1 MYVIRF
7 VFVTLAHL
15 MILSSCALGSQQQRQ
30 PDPRLKSFHIVSS
43 HIILLDNQAEVDG
56 MIQNTGSD
64 SYPFDVTIVA
74 TFYDATGHVV
84 GRAQGIAEDVFPGM
98 TRPFVLLGEVDSL
111 RYSRMQLTPISL
123 RERRYEKGLPT
134 PPPVVP

>member
-1 MYVIRF
+1 MG
-7 VFVTLAHL
+7 H
-15 MILSSCALGSQQQRQ
+15 
-30 PDPRLKSFHIVSS
+30 
-43 HIILLDNQAEVDG
+43 N
-56 MIQNTGSD
+56 

-74 TFYDATGHVV
+74 VFYDASGHVV

-111 RYSRMQLTPISL
+111 RYSRMQLTPVSL

>member
-1 MYVIRF
+1 MYVIRL
-7 VFVTLAHL
+7 VFVTLAPL
-15 MILSSCALGSQQQRQ
+15 IVLSSCTLGSQQQAQ
-30 PDPRLKSFHIVSS
+30 PDPRLKLFHIVSS

-56 MIQNTGSD
+56 MIQNKGNER
-64 SYPFDVTIVA
+64 YPFDVTIVA
-74 TFYDATGHVV
+74 TFYDASGHVV
-84 GRAQGIAEDVFPGM
+84 GRAQGVAEDVFPGM

-111 RYSRMQLTPISL
+111 HYSRMQLTPVSL

>member
-7 VFVTLAHL
+7 VFVTLAPL
-15 MILSSCALGSQQQRQ
+15 IILSSCALGNQQQAQ

-56 MIQNTGSD
+56 VIENMGHN

-74 TFYDATGHVV
+74 IFYDASGHVV
-84 GRAQGIAEDVFPGM
+84 GRAQGVAEDVFPGM

-111 RYSRMQLTPISL
+111 RYSRMQLIPVSL

>member
-7 VFVTLAHL
+7 VFVTLAPL

-30 PDPRLKSFHIVSS
+30 LDPRLKSFHIVSS

-134 PPPVVP
+134 PPPVVL

>member
-7 VFVTLAHL
+7 VFVALAPL
-15 MILSSCALGSQQQRQ
+15 MILSSCALGSQQQAQ

-56 MIQNTGSD
+56 VVQNTGSD